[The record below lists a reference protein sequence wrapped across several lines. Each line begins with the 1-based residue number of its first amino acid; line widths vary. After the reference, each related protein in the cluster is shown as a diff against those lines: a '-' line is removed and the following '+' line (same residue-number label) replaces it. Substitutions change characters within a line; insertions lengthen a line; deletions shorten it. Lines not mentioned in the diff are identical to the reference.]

1 MQNAV
6 GGEAVISFVQQ
17 QRAGICFTGC
27 LAKGDY
33 DTGLLASKVLMSRL
47 IQIILQFHAM
57 GSFPPSK
64 RGSLQERGCQE
75 VKEAVEGGEKGQL
88 DGKPAGTRIGQG
100 RKMPHADL
108 IHICQI
114 LHAFISLSIV
124 FGFPN
129 IFSHFCQLRAI
140 NVLSRKSYHNR
151 NGGRRFV
158 IHDYCLAL
166 SLTDQLPLI
175 AQSPFLG
182 SLTLLRA
189 CKGPEANS
197 FASG

>member
-17 QRAGICFTGC
+17 QHAGICFTGC

-33 DTGLLASKVLMSRL
+33 DSGLYASKVLTSRL

-88 DGKPAGTRIGQG
+88 DGKLAGTRISKG
-100 RKMPHADL
+100 RKMPH
-108 IHICQI
+108 
-114 LHAFISLSIV
+114 V
-124 FGFPN
+124 
-129 IFSHFCQLRAI
+129 
-140 NVLSRKSYHNR
+140 NVIYT
-151 NGGRRFV
+151 
-158 IHDYCLAL
+158 LA
-166 SLTDQLPLI
+166 
-175 AQSPFLG
+175 
-182 SLTLLRA
+182 
-189 CKGPEANS
+189 KH
-197 FASG
+197 

>member
-33 DTGLLASKVLMSRL
+33 DSGLLASKVLTSRL

-64 RGSLQERGCQE
+64 RRSGQERGCQE

-88 DGKPAGTRIGQG
+88 DGKLAGTRISKG
-100 RKMPHADL
+100 RKMPH
-108 IHICQI
+108 
-114 LHAFISLSIV
+114 V
-124 FGFPN
+124 
-129 IFSHFCQLRAI
+129 
-140 NVLSRKSYHNR
+140 NVIYT
-151 NGGRRFV
+151 
-158 IHDYCLAL
+158 LA
-166 SLTDQLPLI
+166 
-175 AQSPFLG
+175 
-182 SLTLLRA
+182 
-189 CKGPEANS
+189 KH
-197 FASG
+197 